1 MGISLSKNDP
11 KGVDKIS
18 NLPSSIIENILCLV
32 PIKEAVRTSI
42 LSKDW
47 RYNWTKITKL
57 VFHQKV
63 FDETTDEFFDA
74 IHQVLSRHPGPIF
87 EFSLSIWDNEK
98 CDKIDLIITDLV
110 RKHSHTVKKLTVR
123 LRELPYC
130 PYKLPLSISLLH
142 HLTDLCVSGIFF
154 RAPRFSGFGIGSL
167 TSLYVKGET
176 IKKESLQDFLS
187 NCPLLKHVI
196 LEPYFDDRFNE
207 DIMIIELFEC
217 LPVIELLSID
227 SDWLWFKRD
236 RVPARLPTAF
246 VHLKY
251 LCIKKVLLF
260 DETRSENLVF
270 VIRSSP
276 NLENIKIEKLE
287 IQGLAARNGEMEFV
301 KVILAKSPVL
311 MKARI
316 ILSKCITKDEELQ
329 IERLLLGSPR
339 VSPLAELIVERQAI
353 SMRAVGI

>member
-1 MGISLSKNDP
+1 
-11 KGVDKIS
+11 
-18 NLPSSIIENILCLV
+18 
-32 PIKEAVRTSI
+32 
-42 LSKDW
+42 
-47 RYNWTKITKL
+47 
-57 VFHQKV
+57 
-63 FDETTDEFFDA
+63 
-74 IHQVLSRHPGPIF
+74 
-87 EFSLSIWDNEK
+87 
-98 CDKIDLIITDLV
+98 
-110 RKHSHTVKKLTVR
+110 
-123 LRELPYC
+123 
-130 PYKLPLSISLLH
+130 
-142 HLTDLCVSGIFF
+142 
-154 RAPRFSGFGIGSL
+154 FGIGSL

-276 NLENIKIEKLE
+276 NLENIKIEITDKNSYEGPRPVTLESCSDIWLEHLQKLE

-301 KVILAKSPVL
+301 KVILAQSPVL

-316 ILSKCITKDEELQ
+316 ILSKFITKDEELQ
-329 IERLLLGSPR
+329 IERLL
-339 VSPLAELIVERQAI
+339 
-353 SMRAVGI
+353 